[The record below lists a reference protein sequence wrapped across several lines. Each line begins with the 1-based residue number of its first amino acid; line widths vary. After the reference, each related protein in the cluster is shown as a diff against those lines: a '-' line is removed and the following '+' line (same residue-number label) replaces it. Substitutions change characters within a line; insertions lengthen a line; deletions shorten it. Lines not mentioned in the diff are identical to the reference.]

1 MGGVRIV
8 FKGLHDT
15 FEQLLAFTLSTMAWW
30 LGVILVVTAPPATLA
45 LFARTDPR
53 IGTEMDRPTW
63 GESLTY
69 MRSHFFQAWGMAAI
83 TLPLI
88 AVLVINIVTI
98 RPGENDFG
106 VLAPVWLFLLLI
118 ASFITM
124 GAFAGVAL
132 LDFKAIDALKRSALL
147 TAAYLPRVL
156 IVAILLWL
164 LIAFCAVLIVPLFL
178 FVPSTVAATM
188 NRFLLDAL
196 KIEVIDPLAPTD
208 ERRREEA
215 ARKASKFGP

>member
-15 FEQLLAFTLSTMAWW
+15 FENLLSFVLTTIAWW
-30 LGVILVVTAPPATLA
+30 LGVLLIVTAPPATLA

-53 IGTEMDRPTW
+53 IGTERDRPTW
-63 GESLTY
+63 GETLSY
-69 MRSHFFQAWGMAAI
+69 MRAHFVQAWGMAAI
-83 TLPLI
+83 TFPLI

-98 RPGENDFG
+98 RPGESDFSI
-106 VLAPVWLFLLLI
+106 LAPVWLFLLLM
-118 ASFITM
+118 AAFITM

-132 LDFKAIDALKRSALL
+132 LDFPAIDALKRSALL

-156 IVAILLWL
+156 IIAVLLWI
-164 LIAFCAVLIVPLFL
+164 LIAVCAVIIVPLFM
-178 FVPSTVAATM
+178 FVPATVAATM
-188 NRFLLDAL
+188 NRFVLDAL
-196 KIEVIDPLAPTD
+196 KIEVIDPLSPTD